1 LPTSTGE
8 AHIIR
13 DKEMIQYKYMEE
25 EDHIHSTQLPSL
37 IAALAATAMA
47 ARLLPLQPY
56 SLSLFSLTHTLSL
69 SLSLSL
75 SLILLSK

>member
-13 DKEMIQYKYMEE
+13 DREMIQYKYMEE

-37 IAALAATAMA
+37 IVALAATAMA

-56 SLSLFSLTHTLSL
+56 SLSLFSLTHTHTLSL
-69 SLSLSL
+69 SFCSLNDAS
-75 SLILLSK
+75 I

>member
-1 LPTSTGE
+1 MGE

-37 IAALAATAMA
+37 IAALAAVAIVA
-47 ARLLPLQPY
+47 LL
-56 SLSLFSLTHTLSL
+56 SFSLLSYTHSHTLSHFAL
-69 SLSLSL
+69 
-75 SLILLSK
+75 